1 MTDERTC
8 IRRVSGEGEAQQ
20 IRAFLN
26 AHDLPCE
33 LLGEALRK
41 THGLT
46 IDGLGEVEV
55 HVAPRHVDEAL
66 KLLARVDAGEMQIE
80 DWAETDGDA
89 P

>member
-1 MTDERTC
+1 MTAILDSVLDTIGHTPMVRLSR
-8 IRRVSGEGEAQQ
+8 IGR
-20 IRAFLN
+20 
-26 AHDLPCE
+26 DLPCE

-55 HVAPRHVDEAL
+55 HVAPRHVEQAL
-66 KLLARVDAGEMQIE
+66 ELLARVDAGEMQIE
-80 DWAETDGDA
+80 DWAEADGDA